1 MAQRRMDAPLRGWTI
16 VNDIEKFVGIQ
27 LGPISVADEGV
38 EPLLDGLGERF
49 GINVL
54 LLGTVSWLA
63 LKVGRRV
70 SHELEGWPD
79 HGAQNAAPLRGGSF
93 LHPRPEHYRNTFIKE
108 FRAADEELAGVD
120 ILEAVLPHSRA
131 RGMRTY
137 IDVMEPMFNYSGH
150 GSTESVDIP
159 GLSQVLQI
167 DSLGRM
173 TSEPCLNNPDYRNWL
188 HALIDDH
195 CRNYPIDGIMWCN
208 ERRSPIDAALF
219 GKAPHC
225 FCRHCAELASR
236 EGIDVERARAA
247 SHAVWETASA
257 LRAGTAFADGAFVE
271 FLRVLYRNPEALL
284 WERFWVERN
293 KALDRELY
301 GIVKFCDPS
310 LEFGLNV
317 WNRNHFNPWRKAQW
331 PWDEQTQWADWVKP
345 IVYQHQSGGIFSD
358 EWTPLLETFLRD
370 LDPDQAIEFAKAVLG
385 LKEARWSEI
394 VHAGLDPDTYVF
406 GQARDTLDAVDG
418 KVRVYMGVG
427 VDAPLA
433 RADQAVC
440 TPDIVR
446 RSVLATYR
454 AGAHGVIYGPAY
466 AGMNLTTLDGGAEA
480 LRELGILEGQ

>member
-1 MAQRRMDAPLRGWTI
+1 MSAE
-16 VNDIEKFVGIQ
+16 EKFVGVQ
-27 LGPISVADEGV
+27 VGPISFADEGV
-38 EPLLDGLGERF
+38 EPLLDSFRDRF
-49 GINVL
+49 GINVI

-70 SHELEGWPD
+70 SWQLEGWPD
-79 HGAQNAAPLRGGSF
+79 HGAQTTTPLKGGSF
-93 LHPRPEHYRNTFIKE
+93 LHPRPEYYRNTFIKE
-108 FRAADEELAGVD
+108 FRAADEELEGVD
-120 ILEAVLPHSRA
+120 ILEHVLPHSRE

-159 GLSQVLQI
+159 NLPQVLQV
-167 DSLGRM
+167 DTLGRM

-188 HALIDDH
+188 HALIEDH

-208 ERRSPIDAALF
+208 ERRSPIDAAVV

-225 FCRHCAELASR
+225 FCRHCTELAAR
-236 EGIDVERARAA
+236 EGIDVDRARAA
-247 SHAVWETASA
+247 SHAVWELASA
-257 LRAGTAFADGAFVE
+257 LRAGARPLDGPFVE
-271 FLRVLYRNPEALL
+271 FLRVLYRHPEALL

-301 GIVKFCDPS
+301 GIWKFCDPK

-358 EWTPLLETFLRD
+358 EWTPLLETVLRD
-370 LDPDQAIEFAKAVLG
+370 LDPDQVIELAKAVLG
-385 LKEARWSEI
+385 LKEPRWDEI
-394 VHAGLDPDTYVF
+394 VQAGLDPDTYVF
-406 GQARDTLDAVDG
+406 GQARDTLEAVGDR
-418 KVRVYMGVG
+418 VRVYMGVG
-427 VDAPLA
+427 VDAPRS
-433 RADQAVC
+433 RADQAVS

-446 RSVLATYR
+446 RSVLASYR

-466 AGMNLTTLDGGAEA
+466 AGMNLASLDGGAEA
-480 LRELGILEGQ
+480 LQELGLLETAAAAAL